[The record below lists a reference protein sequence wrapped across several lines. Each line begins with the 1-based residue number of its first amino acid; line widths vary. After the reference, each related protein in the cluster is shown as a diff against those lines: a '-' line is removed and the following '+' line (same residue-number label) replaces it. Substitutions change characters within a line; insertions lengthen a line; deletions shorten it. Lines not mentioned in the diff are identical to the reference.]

1 MFLYRALGVLPSKQ
15 KTETIHI
22 ILEFI
27 FLVRSDVV
35 LLPVMNVSKL
45 GILKMRSRKAGA
57 LQGILQE
64 CPVPVSCSRSAEI
77 VLKQVGSGL

>member
-1 MFLYRALGVLPSKQ
+1 MFLYWQQSIWALGVLPSKQ
-15 KTETIHI
+15 KTETIHG

-27 FLVRSDVV
+27 FLVRSNVV

-45 GILKMRSRKAGA
+45 GIHKVRSRKAGA

-64 CPVPVSCSRSAEI
+64 CPVPVSAAHAVQEFC
-77 VLKQVGSGL
+77 